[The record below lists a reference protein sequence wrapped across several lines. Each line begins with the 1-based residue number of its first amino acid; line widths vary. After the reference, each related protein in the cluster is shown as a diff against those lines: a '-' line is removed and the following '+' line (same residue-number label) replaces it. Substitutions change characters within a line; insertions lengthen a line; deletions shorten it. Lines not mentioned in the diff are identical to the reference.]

1 VSPGARILKP
11 RTIKIL
17 ARPRKTPPEAEI
29 DRLYG
34 LPPDQFTAAR
44 DAAAKKL
51 RAEGRREAGER
62 VKGLRK
68 PTAPAWAVNQLARG
82 RGGRLDD
89 LLAVGRE
96 LRDAQ
101 KRLVGGKEKAGGDV
115 RDLSARE
122 RGLVRE
128 LTGEARALLREHGA
142 AAGEGSLDDVAE
154 TLHAAALDE
163 QTAAEVA
170 EGRLTRGR
178 QAIGLGLSGA
188 PAPRSKRSA
197 AKQPPARKRTEAAE
211 ARLRAARTSAREARQ
226 AVESA
231 ARAVRSA
238 ESELGRAKRSAERAA
253 ERERKAAEA
262 LERLRG

>member
-1 VSPGARILKP
+1 MSRARN
-11 RTIKIL
+11 
-17 ARPRKTPPEAEI
+17 APPEAEI

-34 LPPDQFTAAR
+34 LPLDQFTAAR

-51 RAEGRREAGER
+51 RAEGRREAAER

-68 PTAPAWAVNQLARG
+68 PTAPAWAMNQLARG
-82 RGGRLDD
+82 SGGGLGD
-89 LLAVGRE
+89 LIAVGRE

-101 KRLVGGKEKAGGDV
+101 KRLVGGNEKAGGDV

-122 RGLVRE
+122 RALVRG
-128 LTGEARALLREHGA
+128 LTGEARALLRERGT
-142 AAGEGSLDDVAE
+142 AAGEGPLDDVAE

-163 QTAAEVA
+163 QAAAEVV

-178 QAIGLGLSGA
+178 QAIGLGLGGA
-188 PAPRSKRSA
+188 PAPRGKRSA

-211 ARLRAARTSAREARQ
+211 ARLETARAAAREARE

-231 ARAVRSA
+231 SRAVRNA
-238 ESELGRAKRSAERAA
+238 ERELGRAKRSAEHAA

-262 LERLRG
+262 LERLRD